1 MKEFK
6 GLASA
11 TLIGSMPHRDRGKA
25 IELIIRSAPRIPVWP
40 QLPAYPAEQMM
51 SQYIEGL
58 PGLVEKDGRTF
69 VRSNTAEFDEA
80 TYSFYEEY
88 LAAEDGSL
96 CLEDS
101 RFAMGPE
108 TGASLRLFLD
118 TLAAS
123 PTAFRAVKGQVAGP
137 FTLLS
142 GLKDQDGRALL
153 FDERFQDIVPK
164 LLAYKAKWQTE
175 ILGRFGVPVII
186 FLDEPGLA
194 GFGSSAFI
202 TISAELVRQL
212 LKEIVDV
219 IHSAEGLA
227 GIHVCA
233 NTDWQLAFQSGLDI
247 VHFDA
252 YAYFDK
258 FMIYRKECLDFLAR
272 GGNLAWGIVPT
283 LDQDALAA
291 ETVDSLAEKWSAQV
305 DELAAGKV
313 PTEKIVSQS
322 LLTPSCGCGSLPE
335 SAAER
340 VLDLLSGLTERFEAG

>member
-1 MKEFK
+1 MRDFE

-11 TLIGSMPHRDRGKA
+11 TLIASMPHKDRAKA
-25 IELIIRSAPRIPVWP
+25 IELVMRSTPRIPVWP
-40 QLPAYPAEQMM
+40 QLTSYPAEQMM
-51 SQYIEGL
+51 AQYIEGL
-58 PGLVEKDGRTF
+58 PGLVEEEGRTL
-69 VRSNTAEFDEA
+69 VRADTPEFDEA

-88 LAAEDGSL
+88 LAVEDGSL
-96 CLEDS
+96 GVENS

-108 TGASLRLFLD
+108 TGASLRQFLE
-118 TLAAS
+118 TLEGSSA
-123 PTAFRAVKGQVAGP
+123 PPRAVKGQVIGP

-164 LLAYKAKWQTE
+164 LLAYKSKWQIE
-175 ILGRFGVPVII
+175 MLKRFGVPVII

-202 TISAELVRQL
+202 TISAELIQQL
-212 LKEIVDV
+212 LAEVVEV

-233 NTDWQLAFQSGLDI
+233 NTDWQLAFKSGFDI
-247 VHFDA
+247 INFDA
-252 YAYFDK
+252 HTYFDK
-258 FMIYRKECLDFLAR
+258 FMIYREECLDFLAR

-283 LDQDALAA
+283 LDQDALAV
-291 ETVDSLAEKWSAQV
+291 ETVESLALTWSAQV
-305 DELAAGKV
+305 AELASGDMPAG
-313 PTEKIVSQS
+313 KIVSQS

-335 SAAER
+335 ASAEK
-340 VLDLLSGLTERFEAG
+340 VLDLLSGLAERFEAK